1 MKRSIS
7 VAPFVQSE
15 AKMEEEKVV
24 SGDKLQGIFTP
35 QDVTK
40 SRRRQNKCKKKVEMV
55 RCKGKNRAGM
65 MYHRR
70 CG

>member
-40 SRRRQNKCKKKVEMV
+40 SRRRQNKCKKRWKW
-55 RCKGKNRAGM
+55 
-65 MYHRR
+65 
-70 CG
+70 